1 MSANTVAKQVKSR
14 LHSLFDRFWIEEIN
28 KVNIGADGED
38 HNKLRFYKTF
48 KTSFTVE
55 PYIKL
60 VQNRNQ
66 RCHLTRIRI
75 SAHQLEVE
83 VLRYRS
89 VPYCERYCNYCTMQ
103 VPGDEIHFLGFCE
116 TFLNKR
122 QCLIGKLSSINPKIL
137 EYSQHDQVKIMLC
150 PTTAQAAKLVN
161 KYIYILLKAR
171 ENLDNGEHIT
181 NLTFPPNIHNYTCP
195 NMSLDESFL
204 SLTSN
209 ELSFDSSSENVFI

>member
-1 MSANTVAKQVKSR
+1 
-14 LHSLFDRFWIEEIN
+14 
-28 KVNIGADGED
+28 
-38 HNKLRFYKTF
+38 
-48 KTSFTVE
+48 
-55 PYIKL
+55 
-60 VQNRNQ
+60 
-66 RCHLTRIRI
+66 
-75 SAHQLEVE
+75 
-83 VLRYRS
+83 
-89 VPYCERYCNYCTMQ
+89 MQ

-209 ELSFDSSSENVFI
+209 ELSFDSSSENDFI